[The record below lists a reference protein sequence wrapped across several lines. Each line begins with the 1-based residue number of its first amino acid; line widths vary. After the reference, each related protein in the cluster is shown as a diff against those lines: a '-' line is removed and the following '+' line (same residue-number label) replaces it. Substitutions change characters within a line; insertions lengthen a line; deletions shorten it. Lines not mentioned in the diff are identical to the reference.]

1 MSQPKGEAPSGKA
14 QGSSEGNNSS
24 ISNLTQQGRQFT
36 ELLQYFNNLL
46 LNDLVKGN
54 HCKFVTQ
61 QVASNHFI
69 ERVIS
74 QAEKHSSNL
83 DTGNIAAGEAVIVE
97 AYFRT
102 LRVHIALD
110 NYFVARQNR
119 KPL

>member
-1 MSQPKGEAPSGKA
+1 MSD
-14 QGSSEGNNSS
+14 
-24 ISNLTQQGRQFT
+24 LTPQHRQFV

-54 HCKFVTQ
+54 YCKFVTQ
-61 QVASNHFI
+61 QVASSHFI

-74 QAEKHSSNL
+74 QAEKHSYNL
-83 DTGNIAAGEAVIVE
+83 DTGNIAAGKAVIIE

-102 LRVHIALD
+102 LRVHKALD
-110 NYFVARQNR
+110 HYFEARQNR